1 MADWT
6 CVNHLAWFE
15 SDCWLSDSYIC
26 FGDLKYEAQ
35 HSIQDWKMRPKNS
48 KQIILKCWDAEPW
61 YAAKAHE
68 HSLWSMIKNVSISKA
83 DDYWDKSA
91 MGLWNRDDRKFELL
105 SPP

>member
-61 YAAKAHE
+61 YAEKAHE
-68 HSLWSMIKNVSISKA
+68 HS
-83 DDYWDKSA
+83 
-91 MGLWNRDDRKFELL
+91 
-105 SPP
+105 

>member
-1 MADWT
+1 M
-6 CVNHLAWFE
+6 
-15 SDCWLSDSYIC
+15 C

-68 HSLWSMIKNVSISKA
+68 HSSGAKIH
-83 DDYWDKSA
+83 DDFGTPFANPSVCQP
-91 MGLWNRDDRKFELL
+91 L
-105 SPP
+105 

>member
-1 MADWT
+1 M
-6 CVNHLAWFE
+6 
-15 SDCWLSDSYIC
+15 C

-68 HSLWSMIKNVSISKA
+68 HSYY
-83 DDYWDKSA
+83 DD
-91 MGLWNRDDRKFELL
+91 N
-105 SPP
+105 